1 MNETISSSSLSFTDM
16 TVDADSMNPQWIPG
30 HNPRVLGHF
39 PDFQEMDASLVAMRW
54 FQVTHKTAINTTES
68 HSERALPFT
77 YF

>member
-54 FQVTHKTAINTTES
+54 F
-68 HSERALPFT
+68 
-77 YF
+77 